1 MVEKRKHKIIG
12 KVSTVLYKCNINLSN
27 YKAPKRRTELN
38 PSSAQRDSEGN
49 TLMQWCGISESSHRP
64 RDGGSS
70 CWLSP
75 KRMQYNCTNIKRC
88 LEKDGN
94 SMYWLTTDVTGDLAA
109 FVSSFVPKENQ
120 KPAGQR

>member
-1 MVEKRKHKIIG
+1 
-12 KVSTVLYKCNINLSN
+12 
-27 YKAPKRRTELN
+27 
-38 PSSAQRDSEGN
+38 
-49 TLMQWCGISESSHRP
+49 
-64 RDGGSS
+64 
-70 CWLSP
+70 
-75 KRMQYNCTNIKRC
+75 MQYNCTNIKRC